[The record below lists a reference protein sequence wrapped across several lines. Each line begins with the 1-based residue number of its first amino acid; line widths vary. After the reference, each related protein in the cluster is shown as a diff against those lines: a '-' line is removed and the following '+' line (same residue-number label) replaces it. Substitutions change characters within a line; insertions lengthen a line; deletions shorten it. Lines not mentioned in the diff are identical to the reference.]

1 MDGSQYSTLRN
12 LLVLIVVLLM
22 GSVGS
27 VAYLSLEMNENSR
40 VFGKIYDLL
49 ESGMNEE
56 LIGAMAQAQAI
67 QQELEK
73 VRVHAASASAEL
85 AKVDNRMQQAEAQL
99 VERMKKELPP
109 LMDKYVDHLIE
120 TRSEQV
126 SRELAKEEVRQVLRE
141 EVAKVI
147 REEMARALP
156 GGSR

>member
-1 MDGSQYSTLRN
+1 MESSQYSTLRN

-22 GSVGS
+22 ASVGS
-27 VAYLSLEMNENSR
+27 VVYLSLEMNENSR

-49 ESGMNEE
+49 EGGMNEE
-56 LIGAMAQAQAI
+56 LIGAMAQAEAI

-73 VRVHAASASAEL
+73 VRGHAASASAEL
-85 AKVDNRMQQAEAQL
+85 AKVDTRMQQAEAQL
-99 VERMKKELPP
+99 VDRMKKELPP

-120 TRSEQV
+120 TRSAQL

-156 GGSR
+156 GGSQ